1 MLLGRFFFHMWT
13 LLDERIHMSN
23 GHFFKS
29 WNWFSFKK
37 FIEIH
42 WIYLPQ
48 CIYTQWQPSTAAIV
62 SFDTIIVYL
71 LCTEMC
77 WQPPAAAHVIPLG
90 ILKQQSESE
99 LVMLHSTITITRFG
113 IYSKSMS
120 RMLQI
125 ILSIVIHLKIYFSFR
140 ILMKHSSTHVAK
152 LNSIEIHE
160 MFIKYFHR
168 MVTVFIW
175 ILCELIPAI

>member
-1 MLLGRFFFHMWT
+1 MLLERFFLHMWT

-77 WQPPAAAHVIPLG
+77 WQPPAAAHVIPLFAARPSLNYKSWRDFNLPHRPWHSFSFPCFQNSTCSSAPIKWAN
-90 ILKQQSESE
+90 ILEIQDFWNFFDANRTDTRLSPLIYVTFKS
-99 LVMLHSTITITRFG
+99 LRHSLLDGHF
-113 IYSKSMS
+113 SKSWN
-120 RMLQI
+120 L
-125 ILSIVIHLKIYFSFR
+125 
-140 ILMKHSSTHVAK
+140 
-152 LNSIEIHE
+152 
-160 MFIKYFHR
+160 
-168 MVTVFIW
+168 
-175 ILCELIPAI
+175 